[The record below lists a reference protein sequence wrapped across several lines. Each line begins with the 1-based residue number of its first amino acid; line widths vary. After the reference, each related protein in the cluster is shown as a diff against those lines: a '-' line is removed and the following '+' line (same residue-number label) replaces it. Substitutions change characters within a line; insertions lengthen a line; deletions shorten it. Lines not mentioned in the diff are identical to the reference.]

1 MPPASL
7 RPGCAGFPEDTL
19 KKPREE
25 LQASRADVGAGPQV
39 PWELG
44 VRGLRVSVLGTL
56 WVRREG
62 VTLTCWGPVQRW
74 GRYDYGG
81 ILLFDN

>member
-1 MPPASL
+1 M
-7 RPGCAGFPEDTL
+7 
-19 KKPREE
+19 
-25 LQASRADVGAGPQV
+25 GAGPQV